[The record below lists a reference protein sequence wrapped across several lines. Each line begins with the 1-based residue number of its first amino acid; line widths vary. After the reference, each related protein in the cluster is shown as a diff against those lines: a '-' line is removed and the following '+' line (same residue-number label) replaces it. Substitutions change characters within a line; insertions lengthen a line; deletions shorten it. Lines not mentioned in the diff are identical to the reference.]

1 MTQTGH
7 GCAPAWFSLSVMV
20 CGRRGRL
27 SKWPSGT
34 SRGFFKSWEGVATF
48 SLLNSALELHS
59 AFINAV
65 LLDHFAVMEHV
76 ELLSGVLASKHHDGL
91 LPARVL
97 TLQGINMNLA
107 TQPVSSS
114 VINRPPASYLPFAS
128 DPWLIPQHKCSSNS
142 LYLPS

>member
-1 MTQTGH
+1 
-7 GCAPAWFSLSVMV
+7 MV

-48 SLLNSALELHS
+48 SAFSLLDSALELHS

-97 TLQGINMNLA
+97 TLQGINMNQQA
-107 TQPVSSS
+107 TCLV
-114 VINRPPASYLPFAS
+114 PAVCFGSL
-128 DPWLIPQHKCSSNS
+128 LIPQHKYSSNS
-142 LYLPS
+142 LRA